1 MNSQRV
7 SLPSQRVM
15 FCKHEVHPDFLEKG
29 LDVRFRQTTFSISSL
44 SLTAGP
50 RGAPG
55 EKERGGKES
64 AREKEQGCD
73 WGTKPLQHLVLWSS
87 ALSCQNEF
95 LSYKGIRLPSLSAFK
110 LLAPS
115 YTKYNSK
122 PKDIDCKEQ
131 FKYDFLIAINM
142 YALNRSTPLS
152 SLWYYEKNVPSGA

>member
-1 MNSQRV
+1 MKCIQIFWKRV
-7 SLPSQRVM
+7 RCQ
-15 FCKHEVHPDFLEKG
+15 VH
-29 LDVRFRQTTFSISSL
+29 QATFSISSL

-50 RGAPG
+50 HGAPS

-87 ALSCQNEF
+87 ALSFQNEF

>member
-55 EKERGGKES
+55 EKERG
-64 AREKEQGCD
+64 EKKAPERKSKAVIEGLNLCS
-73 WGTKPLQHLVLWSS
+73 T
-87 ALSCQNEF
+87 
-95 LSYKGIRLPSLSAFK
+95 LSYDLAHSPAKMSFYHTKGL
-110 LLAPS
+110 
-115 YTKYNSK
+115 
-122 PKDIDCKEQ
+122 DC
-131 FKYDFLIAINM
+131 
-142 YALNRSTPLS
+142 P
-152 SLWYYEKNVPSGA
+152 V

>member
-55 EKERGGKES
+55 EKERGGKEKRQ
-64 AREKEQGCD
+64 RERAG
-73 WGTKPLQHLVLWSS
+73 L
-87 ALSCQNEF
+87 
-95 LSYKGIRLPSLSAFK
+95 
-110 LLAPS
+110 
-115 YTKYNSK
+115 
-122 PKDIDCKEQ
+122 
-131 FKYDFLIAINM
+131 
-142 YALNRSTPLS
+142 
-152 SLWYYEKNVPSGA
+152 